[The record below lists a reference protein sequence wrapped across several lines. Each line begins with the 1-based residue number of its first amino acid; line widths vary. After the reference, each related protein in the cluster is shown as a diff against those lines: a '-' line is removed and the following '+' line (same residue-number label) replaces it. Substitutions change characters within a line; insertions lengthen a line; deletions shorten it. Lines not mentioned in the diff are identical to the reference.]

1 MVPCSLGGHS
11 HWPLSLCTHRTC
23 FCPSHSQTSGTH
35 PTRPCPGAP
44 GRASH
49 ITGSRED
56 LLLCTSWSTCS
67 PAHYSPTCALGRS
80 FQTCYGLA
88 LSQVWDPRCPYSFPL
103 VGGHTHTHPAPL
115 ASRSAHCPPGRPWG
129 PPQELSALCFP
140 SIPIFWFLLF
150 VFLPS
155 PHSRVE
161 FGGLYRPGSSAV
173 EPCLQSLPVPCLAFK
188 PEWLRALG
196 L

>member
-56 LLLCTSWSTCS
+56 FFVQAGPHVVL
-67 PAHYSPTCALGRS
+67 PTILPHVPWEGVSRHAM
-80 FQTCYGLA
+80 A
-88 LSQVWDPRCPYSFPL
+88 WHSQVWDPRCPYSFPL